1 MINWI
6 DRANLAL
13 GRLTAWSL
21 LALIVLQV
29 LVVIVVY
36 VFHADE
42 IGLFVAAIDMV
53 KLQELL
59 LYLNGFLFLG
69 GVGATLSEGGHVR
82 VDIFYRAS
90 SDRDKAET
98 DTIGTLV
105 FLIPFCALVWWASVP
120 FVRASWRVLEGSV
133 DSGGLP
139 FVYILKSFLLLFA
152 LSLSAQ
158 ALVLLVRSIARLRDR
173 EQP

>member
-6 DRANLAL
+6 DRTNLAL

-42 IGLFVAAIDMV
+42 IGLFVASIDMV

-69 GVGATLSEGGHVR
+69 GVGAALSEGGHVR

-90 SDRDKAET
+90 SARDKAET

-120 FVRASWRVLEGSV
+120 FVRSSWRVLEGSV

-173 EQP
+173 ERP